1 MEKRMWWEGEWS
13 HLDSKF
19 DEARQQAKHVAS
31 LCEFFAGQGQ
41 STVCSVQLGKRR
53 TSKGWKEDPVAWGF
67 RDTSVPRHRTTA
79 WHSSL
84 LEGHKVA
91 FPGAWSLVVVS
102 VGSKSWR
109 ALFRKVTGPQLIF
122 GLSPELCKFHQFHR
136 TKVYLVRM
144 LKLVPASRRF
154 WSLERKTRAL
164 QTNCWR
170 ITCKHALLQVL
181 GSMEAKMARMERMA
195 KMAKMARA
203 ARMATGKEQA
213 QAGHSPFPSLFLPLV
228 QFLGNNEAKMAKM
241 ARMARMA
248 TGKGHVQSP
257 FPPVLGAEA
266 RYNIPSLFCGL
277 RTLVAVA
284 ATVAQLKKHARSL
297 GRMLFFCCAAWEW
310 NQHQGCFRRPGLV
323 YDMLIPLRSL
333 GFG

>member
-1 MEKRMWWEGEWS
+1 
-13 HLDSKF
+13 
-19 DEARQQAKHVAS
+19 
-31 LCEFFAGQGQ
+31 
-41 STVCSVQLGKRR
+41 
-53 TSKGWKEDPVAWGF
+53 
-67 RDTSVPRHRTTA
+67 
-79 WHSSL
+79 
-84 LEGHKVA
+84 
-91 FPGAWSLVVVS
+91 
-102 VGSKSWR
+102 
-109 ALFRKVTGPQLIF
+109 
-122 GLSPELCKFHQFHR
+122 
-136 TKVYLVRM
+136 
-144 LKLVPASRRF
+144 
-154 WSLERKTRAL
+154 
-164 QTNCWR
+164 
-170 ITCKHALLQVL
+170 
-181 GSMEAKMARMERMA
+181 MARMERMA